1 VAETF
6 RQAKSMLDSTL
17 KALRRK
23 KEIIILLSIKARMR
37 ELDELVALLEKSPI
51 AFHKLLY
58 EARDNV

>member
-1 VAETF
+1 
-6 RQAKSMLDSTL
+6 MLDSTL